1 MSTNIFKNNYFK
13 LLCLILLSLIIDNI
27 FISMI
32 SSPPAWDQG
41 YHLSN
46 VFKMVNILE
55 DSNLKLFAKG
65 DQLLN
70 ITNSYRG
77 PLTYFISALFIKLSN
92 NSYHYAYLSNQIFN
106 IISILSIFYIAKFL
120 KNESTGIWAGILF
133 TFSSLIINQRSD
145 YLIDLSLTAFS
156 TLNLLF
162 FTKWYFDK
170 KKFSIFSILSG
181 ISLGLIFLTK
191 PTGIFLF
198 FLPLL
203 TIIIKKLKDKKNFIF
218 NINQL
223 LFFFFLFFLLI
234 YPWLSRHWLTIFS
247 SIINAWNW
255 GVNYQDGFNTNSISS
270 WVFYFRAFPN
280 IFGILNFSVFLI
292 LFLFERTFKK
302 NLLNIKK
309 LKKINL
315 WFYIYILNGYLL
327 LSLMSTKDIRFLMPI
342 YPLICIYLA
351 QFITSEN
358 YRIFNNTNKKII
370 ISITLLITLITSSR
384 ELMVN
389 NINNNSIYKWPH
401 YEIIQEIKKKNPNLT
416 TILAVLPDTKEINT
430 FNLEAEATKQG
441 EFVSVRQVISN
452 KNSYKEDLKYFDWF
466 LVKTDDQGVMTNQA
480 KNLLNNYLLE
490 NTSFIIDK
498 EWLLPDKSKVSLLRR
513 KFINTN
519 LVKKDCNKMSS
530 SINITKIYNGINI
543 YLSSKGK
550 FLKSSNLLIDLIN
563 GDSKKIVNISL
574 ANDFFH
580 RNFEQE
586 SCYFLSQDVPLDL
599 PLSESKDYLIKTK
612 LLTSDGNLQS
622 LSNTENKFIF
632 KDDHR
637 DNNSILMANRIS
649 KVEVLGNY
657 LRRGEFRNLFNL
669 IGIINQSDSKQTYLK
684 NAEKIFKER
693 YKENEN
699 LENLYNILI
708 SQILQRKV
716 MESEKTIN
724 KILKFDIDN
733 GNAFLVKAIIN
744 IYLLDKNDARYSIN
758 KAKTLEKSLESN
770 DILNIL
776 EGLTEILEMKFI
788 NAYKTFT

>member
-203 TIIIKKLKDKKNFIF
+203 TIIIQKLKDKKNFIF

-292 LFLFERTFKK
+292 LFLFERIFKK

>member
-1 MSTNIFKNNYFK
+1 MSINIFKNNYFK
-13 LLCLILLSLIIDNI
+13 LSCLILLSLIIDNI

-46 VFKMVNILE
+46 VFKMFNILE
-55 DSNLKLFAKG
+55 DSNLNLFAKG
-65 DQLLN
+65 EQLLD

-106 IISILSIFYIAKFL
+106 IISIFSIFYIAKL
-120 KNESTGIWAGILF
+120 IRNVSTGIWAGILF

-156 TLNLLF
+156 SLNLLF

-181 ISLGLIFLTK
+181 VSLGLIFLTK

-255 GVNYQDGFNTNSISS
+255 GVNYQEGFNTNSINS

-292 LFLFERTFKK
+292 LFLFERIFKK
-302 NLLNIKK
+302 NLLNIRK

-370 ISITLLITLITSSR
+370 ISITLLITLITSSG
-384 ELMVN
+384 ELMETN
-389 NINNNSIYKWPH
+389 TNNNSIYKWPH
-401 YEIIQEIKKKNPNLT
+401 YEIMQEIKNKNPNLT

-430 FNLEAEATKQG
+430 FNLEAEAAKQG

-480 KNLLNNYLLE
+480 KDLLNNYLLE

-519 LVKKDCNKMSS
+519 LIKKDCNKMPL

-543 YLSSKGK
+543 YLSGKGK

-563 GDSKKIVNISL
+563 GDFKKIVNISL

-580 RNFEQE
+580 RNFKQE

-637 DNNSILMANRIS
+637 DSNSILMANRIS

-684 NAEKIFKER
+684 NAENIFNER
-693 YKENEN
+693 YKDNEN

-716 MESEKTIN
+716 MESENTIN
-724 KILKFDIDN
+724 KILELDIDN

-744 IYLLDKNDARYSIN
+744 IYLFDKNDARSSIN

>member
-684 NAEKIFKER
+684 NAENIFNER

>member
-120 KNESTGIWAGILF
+120 RNESTGIWAGILF

-203 TIIIKKLKDKKNFIF
+203 TIIIQKLKDKKNFIF

-255 GVNYQDGFNTNSISS
+255 GVNYQDGFNTNSINS

-684 NAEKIFKER
+684 NAENIFNER

>member
-1 MSTNIFKNNYFK
+1 MSINIFKNNYFK
-13 LLCLILLSLIIDNI
+13 LSCLILLSLIIDNI

-46 VFKMVNILE
+46 VFKMFNILE
-55 DSNLKLFAKG
+55 DSNLNLFAKG
-65 DQLLN
+65 EQLLD

-106 IISILSIFYIAKFL
+106 IISILSIFYIAKL
-120 KNESTGIWAGILF
+120 IRNVSTGIWAGILF

-156 TLNLLF
+156 SLNLLF

-181 ISLGLIFLTK
+181 VSLGLIFLTK

-255 GVNYQDGFNTNSISS
+255 GVNYQEGFNTNSINS

-292 LFLFERTFKK
+292 LFLFERIFKK
-302 NLLNIKK
+302 NLLNIRK

-370 ISITLLITLITSSR
+370 ISITLLITLITSSG
-384 ELMVN
+384 ELMETN
-389 NINNNSIYKWPH
+389 TNNNSIYKWPH
-401 YEIIQEIKKKNPNLT
+401 YEIMQEIKNKNPNLT

-430 FNLEAEATKQG
+430 FNLEAEAAKQG

-480 KNLLNNYLLE
+480 KDLLNNYLLE

-519 LVKKDCNKMSS
+519 LIKKDCNKMPL

-543 YLSSKGK
+543 YLSGKGK

-563 GDSKKIVNISL
+563 GDFKKIVNISL

-580 RNFEQE
+580 RNFKQE

-637 DNNSILMANRIS
+637 DSNSILMANRIS

-684 NAEKIFKER
+684 NAENIFNER
-693 YKENEN
+693 YKDNEN

-716 MESEKTIN
+716 MESENTIN
-724 KILKFDIDN
+724 KILELDIDN

-744 IYLLDKNDARYSIN
+744 IYLFDKNDARSSIN

>member
-1 MSTNIFKNNYFK
+1 
-13 LLCLILLSLIIDNI
+13 
-27 FISMI
+27 MI

-46 VFKMVNILE
+46 VFKMFNILE
-55 DSNLKLFAKG
+55 DSNLNLFAKG
-65 DQLLN
+65 EQLLD

-77 PLTYFISALFIKLSN
+77 PLTYFISALFIKLSH

-106 IISILSIFYIAKFL
+106 IISIFSIFYIAKL
-120 KNESTGIWAGILF
+120 IRNESTGIWAGILF

-156 TLNLLF
+156 SLNLLF

-181 ISLGLIFLTK
+181 VSLGLIFLTK

-203 TIIIKKLKDKKNFIF
+203 TLIIKKLKDKKNFIF

-255 GVNYQDGFNTNSISS
+255 GVNYQEGFNTNSINS

-292 LFLFERTFKK
+292 LFLFERIFKK
-302 NLLNIKK
+302 NLLNIRK

-370 ISITLLITLITSSR
+370 ISITLLINLITSSE
-384 ELMVN
+384 ELMET
-389 NINNNSIYKWPH
+389 NINNNSIHKWPH
-401 YEIIQEIKKKNPNLT
+401 YEIMQEIKNKNPNLT

-430 FNLEAEATKQG
+430 FNLEAEAAKQG

-480 KNLLNNYLLE
+480 KDLLNNYLLE

-519 LVKKDCNKMSS
+519 LIKTDCNKMPL

-543 YLSSKGK
+543 YLSGKGK

-563 GDSKKIVNISL
+563 GDFKKIVNISL

-580 RNFEQE
+580 RNFKQE

-637 DNNSILMANRIS
+637 DSNSILMANRIS

-684 NAEKIFKER
+684 NAENIFNER
-693 YKENEN
+693 YKDNEN

-716 MESEKTIN
+716 MESENTIN
-724 KILKFDIDN
+724 KILELDIDN

-744 IYLLDKNDARYSIN
+744 IYLFDKNDARSSIN